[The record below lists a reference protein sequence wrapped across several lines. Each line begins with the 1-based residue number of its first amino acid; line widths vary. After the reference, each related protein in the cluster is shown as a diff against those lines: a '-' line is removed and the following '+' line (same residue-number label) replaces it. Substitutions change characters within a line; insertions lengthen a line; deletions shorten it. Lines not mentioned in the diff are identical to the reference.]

1 MLNGWK
7 ANKKKKESVLEGVS
21 IRLLCNMCS
30 KCQDKIYL
38 KETVLNYI
46 VNLPRLRFF
55 TRATQLPQVEQQ
67 GLTKRETRQQLLST
81 KETRKIYLYLFRQL
95 DFSDSVQESIP
106 LWSHKGHWN
115 LTNVNDDVTSQ
126 LMAPP
131 IFKFSP
137 IKNMWMAQQSTSFSG
152 KV

>member
-1 MLNGWK
+1 M
-7 ANKKKKESVLEGVS
+7 EGVS

-30 KCQDKIYL
+30 KCQDKMYL
-38 KETVLNYI
+38 KETVLKHI
-46 VNLPRLRFF
+46 VNLLRLRFF

-81 KETRKIYLYLFRQL
+81 KETRKIHLYLFCQV
-95 DFSDSVQESIP
+95 DFSDSVQES
-106 LWSHKGHWN
+106 
-115 LTNVNDDVTSQ
+115 TNVNDNVNSQ

-137 IKNMWMAQQSTSFSG
+137 IKN
-152 KV
+152 V